1 MNLVSTRLAESRKS
15 KHGQNTQKQNRTEQ
29 NEKWRNYYAII
40 NPSNKCNE
48 FELKSKN
55 EMAIYAMRTFKRGDH
70 VTSHI
75 DAILVLIKWLLH
87 RKPSFQRYNF
97 I

>member
-1 MNLVSTRLAESRKS
+1 MAESEKS
-15 KHGQNTQKQNRTEQ
+15 KHGQNTQTRTKQNRTERKSQ
-29 NEKWRNYYAII
+29 QRTNGNYYAII

-48 FELKSKN
+48 FEWKSKI